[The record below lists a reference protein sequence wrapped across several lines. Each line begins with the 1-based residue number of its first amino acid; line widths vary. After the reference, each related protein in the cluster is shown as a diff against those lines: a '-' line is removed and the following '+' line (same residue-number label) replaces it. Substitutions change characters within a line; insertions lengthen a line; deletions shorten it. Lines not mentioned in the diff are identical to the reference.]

1 MSYLVQFQI
10 NIYALTI
17 LLVLFLYI
25 QVSKIMTFSR
35 MLIKMVLITTTIAI
49 IVEPLTWIFDGMLFP
64 GAFFLE
70 YSTNFILF
78 LIGPVIGGLLMS
90 YVDYRLFRDPRRINS
105 RFYYQH
111 ASVLTLGILILN
123 FSRSVYF
130 TVNPQ
135 TNGFSSG
142 DYKCIHY
149 VLLGLLYIYMLFF
162 VSLNRKK
169 ATFREIMLYML
180 CFLFPVAGMLIQLV
194 DSKLH
199 FSWTSIVLG
208 LLAIYIFLE
217 TTSSDQDYLTKLYNR
232 RSFETHL
239 QYLMQGKKPFGLVV
253 FDLNFF
259 KEINDQHGHKMGD
272 EILVNFASALK
283 QSFARTGLAVRLG
296 GDEFAVVVQSN
307 LIDEQIKQLNYI
319 LSKNVNPLISNLS
332 YSYGYQ
338 KFVNGMS
345 ADTLYSSA
353 DHKMYRHKQAL
364 KSALAK

>member
-1 MSYLVQFQI
+1 MEYLVQFQI
-10 NIYALTI
+10 NVYALTI
-17 LLVLFLYI
+17 LLVIFLYV
-25 QVSKIMTFSR
+25 QGSKIMTFSR
-35 MLIKMVLITTTIAI
+35 RLIKLVLITTTIAI
-49 IVEPLTWIFDGMLFP
+49 IDEPLTWIFDRMMFP
-64 GAFFLE
+64 GAYFLE
-70 YSTNFILF
+70 YSTNFILI

-90 YVDYRLFRDPRRINS
+90 YVDYRLFRDPHRINS

-111 ASVLTLGILILN
+111 ASLLTLGLLLLN
-123 FSRSVYF
+123 FYQPVYF
-130 TVNPQ
+130 SINRE

-142 DYKCIHY
+142 DYKWIHY
-149 VLLGLLYIYMLFF
+149 VLLGLLYIYMLIF
-162 VSLNRKK
+162 VSVNQKK
-169 ATFREIMLYML
+169 ATHKEILLYFL
-180 CFLFPVAGMLIQLV
+180 CFLFPVAGMLVQLL

-272 EILVNFASALK
+272 EILVNFARDLK
-283 QSFARTGLAVRLG
+283 QSFAGTGLAVRLG
-296 GDEFAVVVQSN
+296 GDEFAVIVQSDD
-307 LIDEQIKQLNYI
+307 IEKQISQ
-319 LSKNVNPLISNLS
+319 LSKLLNENSNALISNLS

-338 KFVNGMS
+338 EFVNGMS

-353 DHKMYRHKQAL
+353 DHKMYRHKQQL
-364 KSALAK
+364 KSIVAK